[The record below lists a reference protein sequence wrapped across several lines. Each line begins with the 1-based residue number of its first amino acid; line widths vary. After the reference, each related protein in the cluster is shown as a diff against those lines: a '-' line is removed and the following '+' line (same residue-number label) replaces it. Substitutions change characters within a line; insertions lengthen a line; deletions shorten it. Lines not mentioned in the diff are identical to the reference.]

1 MQMTKELEKRLK
13 LMQRFNQVLGDK
25 RSTYTNK
32 RIYDDKIFI
41 HNDIMH
47 E

>member
-25 RSTYTNK
+25 QEIKENE
-32 RIYDDKIFI
+32 
-41 HNDIMH
+41 N
-47 E
+47 

>member
-25 RSTYTNK
+25 RYTRAKIYTGDK
-32 RIYDDKIFI
+32 RK
-41 HNDIMH
+41 
-47 E
+47 